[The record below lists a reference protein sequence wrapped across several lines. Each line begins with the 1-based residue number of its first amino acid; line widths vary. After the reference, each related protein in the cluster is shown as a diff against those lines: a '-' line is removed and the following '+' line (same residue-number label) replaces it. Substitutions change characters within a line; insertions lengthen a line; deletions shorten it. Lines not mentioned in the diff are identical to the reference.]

1 MSQISDLVSFAKGIG
16 SLPSDLTSSG
26 VDAGAIRSYV
36 PVVVEQTTRGERSYD
51 LFSRLLK
58 DRIVLFGTQVNDQT
72 ANIAVAQLLFLAAE
86 DPEKDINLYI
96 NSPGGAVYSGMA
108 VYDTMQFIKPD
119 VATICVGLAASMGSV
134 FLLGGAAGKRA
145 ALPNSRIMIHQPS
158 SGAQGQA
165 SDIQIQAEEI
175 LYIKQRMNEVI
186 AHHTGQTVE
195 QVERDTDRDKFMSPA
210 EAKEYG
216 IIDTVLGAGVGEPA
230 ENIEVMEENNDDPT
244 ETDAGQ

>member
-16 SLPSDLTSSG
+16 SIPSDLASSG

-86 DPEKDINLYI
+86 DPEKDINIYI

-175 LYIKQRMNEVI
+175 LYIKKRMNEVI
-186 AHHTGQTVE
+186 AHHTGQSVE
-195 QVERDTDRDKFMSPA
+195 TVERDTDRDKFMSPA

-230 ENIEVMEENNDDPT
+230 ENIEVMEEHNEDPT
-244 ETDAGQ
+244 ES

>member
-1 MSQISDLVSFAKGIG
+1 MSQISDLVTFAKSIG
-16 SLPSDLTSSG
+16 SVPQDLAAGG
-26 VDAGAIRSYV
+26 VNADAIRSYV

-86 DPEKDINLYI
+86 DPEKDINMYI
-96 NSPGGAVYSGMA
+96 NSPGGSVYSGMA

-119 VATICVGLAASMGSV
+119 VATICVGLAASMGST
-134 FLLGGAAGKRA
+134 FLLGGAHGKRA

-158 SGAQGQA
+158 SGAQGMA
-165 SDIQIQAEEI
+165 SDIEIQAKEI
-175 LYIKQRMNEVI
+175 LYIKQRMNEVM
-186 AHHTGQTVE
+186 AHHTGKSVE
-195 QVERDTDRDKFMSPA
+195 EIERDTDRDNFMSPQ
-210 EAKEYG
+210 EAKDYGTKG

-230 ENIEVMEENNDDPT
+230 EDIETMEEKNEDPT
-244 ETDAGQ
+244 ES

>member
-16 SLPSDLTSSG
+16 SIPSDLASSG

-58 DRIVLFGTQVNDQT
+58 DRIVLFGTPVNDQT

-86 DPEKDINLYI
+86 DPEKDINMYI
-96 NSPGGAVYSGMA
+96 NCPGGAVYSGMA

-119 VATICVGLAASMGSV
+119 VATICVGLAASMGSM

-158 SGAQGQA
+158 GGSQGMA

-175 LYIKQRMNEVI
+175 LYIKNRMHEVMV
-186 AHHTGQTVE
+186 HHTGQPMEVIE
-195 QVERDTDRDKFMSPA
+195 KATDRDNFMSPA
-210 EAKEYG
+210 EAKAFG

-244 ETDAGQ
+244 ES

>member
-16 SLPSDLTSSG
+16 SIPSDRASSG

-86 DPEKDINLYI
+86 DPEKDINIYI

-175 LYIKQRMNEVI
+175 LYIKKRMNEVI
-186 AHHTGQTVE
+186 AHHTGQSVE
-195 QVERDTDRDKFMSPA
+195 TVERDTDRDKFMSPA

-230 ENIEVMEENNDDPT
+230 ENIEVMEEHNEDPT
-244 ETDAGQ
+244 ES